1 MDKEMKNMPRVPKNA
16 MAPKEEQKE
25 YEDEDGEEMDASC
38 DLETLLAAETIKNDP
53 ARMAGVKEAYEE
65 KTKAMKSLRSIK
77 DLKTAYK
84 AKYEK
89 KNA

>member
-16 MAPKEEQKE
+16 MAPKEE
-25 YEDEDGEEMDASC
+25 YENEDGEEMDACC
-38 DLETLLAAETIKNDP
+38 DLETLLAAEAIKNDP

-65 KTKAMKSLRSIK
+65 KSKAMKSLRSIK
-77 DLKTAYK
+77 DLKIAYK
-84 AKYEK
+84 AKYEN